1 MPRKDPVANRAARD
15 FMTHLVPEFGETVD
29 AAIGPLY
36 DLTQKCREGY
46 APTINDVLGV
56 IDKLHQGLVAAE
68 DAKWELLA
76 ATRPAG
82 ATIDAIARAAHLHH
96 TNVKPRL
103 DAYPISRARG
113 ENFVRVDPHRAHTGG
128 GDSENSNFENFQNS
142 NFSNSVSWELWFPN
156 DSDMDTA

>member
-15 FMTHLVPEFGETVD
+15 FMQQLVPTFAQKVAT
-29 AAIGPLY
+29 AAEPLY
-36 DLTQKCREGY
+36 DLDEKCQNEGY
-46 APTINDVLGV
+46 IPTINDVLGV

-82 ATIDAIARAAHLHH
+82 ATIDAIARAAHLHS

-113 ENFVRVDPHRAHTGG
+113 HNFVRVDPHRAG
-128 GDSENSNFENFQNS
+128 GDSQNSSFQNLQNSNFQNS
-142 NFSNSVSWELWFPN
+142 VSSWELYFPN
-156 DSDMDTA
+156 EEEESA